1 MSAVAEPRAAM
12 RPVRKPAASA
22 AFFLGPATM
31 VVLVMMCAPLVLL
44 ARFSLDRFDP
54 TKMMIAAFTG
64 ANYLRFVTE
73 PYYLD
78 VMRTTVFVAVSA
90 TALCLLLGIPIAYRL
105 ARTQSRYKSTMV
117 LLVILPLFMGGTVRA
132 VGWMILFAHGGML
145 DLAVAAI
152 APGHGLDLMYT
163 STAVMIGILSFNMPY
178 MVLMLQ
184 AVFEKIDPALEEA
197 ARGLGAAPG
206 RAFWRIVWPLSL
218 PGMLIATILSFIMS
232 MNAYATPV
240 LLGGPRFHMMAPQVY
255 VEFATN
261 NNWPFA
267 AALAFILTATTLA
280 LTLVANRL
288 IPGRYRAP

>member
-1 MSAVAEPRAAM
+1 MSAAVEPRAAM
-12 RPVRKPAASA
+12 QPVRKSTASA
-22 AFFLGPATM
+22 AFFLGPATT
-31 VVLVMMCAPLVLL
+31 VVLVMMIAPLVLL
-44 ARFSLDRFDP
+44 ARFSVNRFDP
-54 TKMMIAAFTG
+54 TQMMIAAFTG

-73 PYYLD
+73 AYYLD
-78 VMRTTVFVAVSA
+78 VLRTTLVVAVSA
-90 TALCLLLGIPIAYRL
+90 TALCLLMGVPIAYRL
-105 ARTQSRYKSTMV
+105 ARTQSPRKSLMV
-117 LLVILPLFMGGTVRA
+117 LMVILPLFMGGTVRA

-145 DLAVAAI
+145 DLATRAI
-152 APGHGLDLMYT
+152 LPGHGVDLMYT
-163 STAVMIGILSFNMPY
+163 PLAVMVGILSFNLPY

-184 AVFEKIDPALEEA
+184 AVFEKIDPALQEA

-206 RAFWRIVWPLSL
+206 SAFWRIVWPLSL

-255 VEFATN
+255 VEFAVN

-267 AALAFILTATTLA
+267 AALAFILTATTLL

-288 IPGRYRAP
+288 IPSRYRAP